1 MKLVMQCY
9 PVRSKNHEA
18 RYTMHSSSC
27 YSLTPA
33 NPPLHSVV
41 EHLQVLPGDQTAYPH
56 KNGNTV
62 VLDIL
67 YFHTANGK
75 TKDSEHNSKRSS
87 NSFPHAQLYHTFKLM
102 YIWFSNLLFTQ
113 HERILSTFSIYF

>member
-1 MKLVMQCY
+1 MKLVIQY
-9 PVRSKNHEA
+9 TPAPVTISH
-18 RYTMHSSSC
+18 
-27 YSLTPA
+27 TPA

-67 YFHTANGK
+67 YFRTANGK

-87 NSFPHAQLYHTFKLM
+87 NSFPHAQVLICEYHSHVSKLYHTFKLM